1 MINGTLLENK
11 KEDLIMEQE
20 KKYYK
25 YRYNPACP
33 NCKEEHIYYIVLI
46 SEEDQKFM
54 DDYYKAHQE
63 ESS

>member
-46 SEEDQKFM
+46 FYNLYDINMPRS
-54 DDYYKAHQE
+54 YHI
-63 ESS
+63 